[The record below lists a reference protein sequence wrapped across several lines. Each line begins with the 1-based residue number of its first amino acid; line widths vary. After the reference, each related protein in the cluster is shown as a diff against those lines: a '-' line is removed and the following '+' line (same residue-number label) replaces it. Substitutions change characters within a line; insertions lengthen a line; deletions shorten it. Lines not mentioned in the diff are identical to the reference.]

1 MDNCFSVICV
11 VLAFYFSFFL
21 FLRLHAS
28 LYMFVLLGPSMIRGR
43 LGVCIP
49 FFWRCVLAAGEAAVG
64 TNGTARSEK
73 NANGYASWPL
83 MLLLII
89 FFINVALAAMF
100 AGLTIGLFGM
110 NFITLEIISSAG
122 KEPDSG
128 YARKIIPIRRYG
140 HQLLATLLIGN
151 MLTMVIISQMVTA
164 IIQSTEFVNFIVA
177 TAVVFVFSEIIP
189 MAVCNKGPY
198 ALWIGAKSATIVSI
212 ALFLLYP
219 VAKPLGMFL
228 ECIVTHDEGLVYDR
242 NELKKLIRIHYE
254 KYGNE
259 SGLGDDETRMIIGAL
274 EIHEAN
280 LTSILKP
287 LDRAVKLPGSIAITR
302 KLVEQLWACGRS
314 RLPVYSNDT
323 YTHITGILFV
333 RALINITSEQMENG
347 ITVQDVVNANPHD
360 IVIVPE
366 TLSVNELLKIFL
378 SNTSQLV
385 FVERDSKFGNLNDS
399 PDANSNMTINPV
411 SHREGTGEERQAL
424 MKTTGELKNTRVT
437 VLTPQLA
444 LERGNA
450 FPIVGIVTLED
461 VIERFIK
468 SDIYDEYDRTEDEQG
483 EEWGGEWHGKER
495 NNTQETRLS
504 VRDRCGDI
512 WESGFGY
519 SRTEGAPR
527 ANFYSYTVNDK
538 EANDAMT
545 EEQKWTLANFIINSY
560 PAFSM
565 WTRRQVKCF
574 IDRIGD
580 CVVRLEEG
588 EHEGTLLYQAGER
601 SDAFT
606 LLLSGGVRV
615 SVCDGNFSTEKRSF
629 SAFGE
634 EIFLHEGCFL
644 PEYTAVISRTS
655 RYLRFTIKQFLEEE
669 ERVRNGNGLRS
680 VTGLVI
686 DESGA
691 EDKRCEDC
699 EELSLA

>member
-1 MDNCFSVICV
+1 
-11 VLAFYFSFFL
+11 
-21 FLRLHAS
+21 
-28 LYMFVLLGPSMIRGR
+28 MIRGQ

-64 TNGTARSEK
+64 SQGTVRSEK
-73 NANGYASWPL
+73 NPNGYASWPL
-83 MLLLII
+83 VLLLII

-122 KEPDSG
+122 KEPDSA

-254 KYGNE
+254 KYGHE

-274 EIHEAN
+274 EMHEAN

-302 KLVEQLWACGRS
+302 KLVEQLWTCGRS

-323 YTHITGILFV
+323 YTYITGILFV
-333 RALINITSEQMENG
+333 RSLINITSEQMENG
-347 ITVQDVVNANPHD
+347 ITVQDVVNTNPHD
-360 IVIVPE
+360 IFIVPE
-366 TLSVNELLKIFL
+366 TMSLNELLKIFL
-378 SNTSQLV
+378 SSTSQLV
-385 FVERDSKFGNLNDS
+385 FVERDCKFDALNGS
-399 PDANSNMTINPV
+399 LAANSKMTANPV
-411 SHREGTGEERQAL
+411 SHREGTEKERQKL
-424 MKTTGELKNTRVT
+424 IGTTRELKNTRVT

-444 LERGNA
+444 LERGTA
-450 FPIVGIVTLED
+450 SSIVGIVTLED

-468 SDIYDEYDRTEDEQG
+468 SDIYDEYDRTEEVEEDEIG
-483 EEWGGEWHGKER
+483 EEWGGELQGKER
-495 NNTQETRLS
+495 NNAQETRLS
-504 VRDRCGDI
+504 VRDRYGEDMGK
-512 WESGFGY
+512 WFG
-519 SRTEGAPR
+519 
-527 ANFYSYTVNDK
+527 
-538 EANDAMT
+538 
-545 EEQKWTLANFIINSY
+545 L
-560 PAFSM
+560 
-565 WTRRQVKCF
+565 
-574 IDRIGD
+574 
-580 CVVRLEEG
+580 
-588 EHEGTLLYQAGER
+588 
-601 SDAFT
+601 
-606 LLLSGGVRV
+606 
-615 SVCDGNFSTEKRSF
+615 
-629 SAFGE
+629 
-634 EIFLHEGCFL
+634 L
-644 PEYTAVISRTS
+644 PERGCSAC
-655 RYLRFTIKQFLEEE
+655 KFL
-669 ERVRNGNGLRS
+669 
-680 VTGLVI
+680 LVHC
-686 DESGA
+686 
-691 EDKRCEDC
+691 K
-699 EELSLA
+699 

>member
-1 MDNCFSVICV
+1 MS
-11 VLAFYFSFFL
+11 
-21 FLRLHAS
+21 
-28 LYMFVLLGPSMIRGR
+28 VLLGPSMIRGQ

-64 TNGTARSEK
+64 SQGTVRSEK
-73 NANGYASWPL
+73 NPNGYASWPL
-83 MLLLII
+83 VLLLII

-122 KEPDSG
+122 KEPDSA

-274 EIHEAN
+274 EMHEAN

-323 YTHITGILFV
+323 YTYITGILFV
-333 RALINITSEQMENG
+333 RSLINITSEQMENG
-347 ITVQDVVNANPHD
+347 ITVQDVVNTNPHD
-360 IVIVPE
+360 IFIVPE
-366 TLSVNELLKIFL
+366 TMSLNELLKIFL
-378 SNTSQLV
+378 SSTSQLV
-385 FVERDSKFGNLNDS
+385 FVERDCKFETLNGS
-399 PDANSNMTINPV
+399 LAANSKMTTNPV
-411 SHREGTGEERQAL
+411 SHREGIEKERQKL
-424 MKTTGELKNTRVT
+424 MGTTRELKNTRVT

-444 LERGNA
+444 LERGTA
-450 FPIVGIVTLED
+450 FSIVGIVTLED

-468 SDIYDEYDRTEDEQG
+468 SDIYDEYDRTEEVEEDEVG
-483 EEWGGEWHGKER
+483 EEWGGELQGKER
-495 NNTQETRLS
+495 SNAQETRLS
-504 VRDRCGDI
+504 VRDRCGEI
-512 WESGFGY
+512 WESGLGY
-519 SRTEGAPR
+519 SRSEGAPR
-527 ANFYSYTVNDK
+527 ANFYSYTVNDR

-560 PAFSM
+560 PAFAM

-615 SVCDGNFSTEKRSF
+615 SVCGGNFSTEKRSF

-634 EIFLHEGCFL
+634 EIFLHEGGFV

-669 ERVRNGNGLRS
+669 QRVRSGNGPRS
-680 VTGLVI
+680 VTGLII
-686 DESGA
+686 DDSGA
-691 EDKRCEDC
+691 EEKRCIDC
-699 EELSLA
+699 EELSLL